1 MSNQKVFARD
11 MGMTLDELADKIN
24 EIAVDVIGDII
35 IEECD
40 GGYEIIPDY
49 LDMII

>member
-1 MSNQKVFARD
+1 
-11 MGMTLDELADKIN
+11 MGMTVDELADKIN

-40 GGYEIIPDY
+40 GTYKIVPDY
-49 LDMII
+49 LDMIV